1 MVDHS
6 NMTLPLE
13 CPISNVSFDSLMVSD
28 AMKRVQVAYT
38 IDGFQPKM
46 PTVLQAAIQSG
57 DYSVRCEGMVES
69 EVVIEY
75 WIYFGIKK

>member
-1 MVDHS
+1 
-6 NMTLPLE
+6 
-13 CPISNVSFDSLMVSD
+13 
-28 AMKRVQVAYT
+28 VAYT

-75 WIYFGIKK
+75 WIYFGIINI